1 MDTQWHLPAQTLLGR
16 HLTQGAGLSRAH
28 HVRATQPDN
37 LLNLAY
43 SLNLIM
49 FHVVVLVSGSLTYVN
64 SFSSEFQM
72 PMASRIPLECQL
84 FPTISNI

>member
-28 HVRATQPDN
+28 HVRATQTDN
-37 LLNLAY
+37 LLNLVY

-64 SFSSEFQM
+64 SFSQNF
-72 PMASRIPLECQL
+72 RCQWL
-84 FPTISNI
+84 PTSL